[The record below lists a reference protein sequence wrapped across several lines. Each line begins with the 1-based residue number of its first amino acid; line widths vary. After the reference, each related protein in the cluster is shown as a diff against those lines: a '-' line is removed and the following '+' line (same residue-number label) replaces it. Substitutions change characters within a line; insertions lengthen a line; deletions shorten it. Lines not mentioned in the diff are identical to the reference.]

1 MKTLSLG
8 YSPCPNDTFIFYA
21 LVHGKIDTGDLQFKE
36 ILLDVETLNRSAM
49 KGELDITKV
58 SYNAFGNL
66 REDYCLLRSGGAL
79 GRGCGPLLVVRSQS
93 ERPSVGDSTLRAETR
108 IGKPVSF
115 GDPPSREAGSL
126 KNKKIAIPGELTT
139 AYLLLQLY
147 DPDLKKNIKVMP
159 FNMIMDA
166 VKKGEVDAGLIIHE
180 SRFTYK
186 AYGLKKVIDL
196 GEWWEKETGLP
207 LPLGCI
213 IAKRNMGS
221 ELINKTDSLIKES
234 ILYSMAHKKES
245 TEYIKNH
252 SQELEDSVIEAHI
265 NLYVNDY
272 SIDIG
277 EDGIN
282 AVKKLFEM
290 AGERGIIKKSLVSLF
305 A

>member
-1 MKTLSLG
+1 MTPRSLDPSTPIRTLTLG

-21 LVHGKIDTGDLQFKE
+21 LVHGKIDTGDLKFKE
-36 ILLDVETLNRSAM
+36 ILLDVEALNQKAINS
-49 KGELDITKV
+49 ELDITKV
-58 SYNAFGNL
+58 SYSAFANL

-79 GRGCGPLLVVRSQS
+79 GRGCGPLVVSKRNYTMK
-93 ERPSVGDSTLRAETR
+93 DLK
-108 IGKPVSF
+108 GK
-115 GDPPSREAGSL
+115 R
-126 KNKKIAIPGELTT
+126 IAIPGELTT

-159 FNMIMDA
+159 FNMIMYA
-166 VKKGEVDAGLIIHE
+166 VKNGDVDAGLIIHE
-180 SRFTYK
+180 SRFTYPS
-186 AYGLKKVIDL
+186 YGLRKVIDL

-207 LPLGCI
+207 IPLGCI
-213 IAKRNMGS
+213 IAKRSMGK

-252 SQELEDSVIEAHI
+252 SQEIEDSVIEAHI

-272 SIDIG
+272 SMDIG
-277 EDGIN
+277 DEGIN
-282 AVKKLFEM
+282 AVKKLFDM
-290 AGERGIIKKSLVSLF
+290 AGEKGIIKKSLVSLF

>member
-36 ILLDVETLNRSAM
+36 ILLDVETPNRSAI

-66 REDYCLLRSGGAL
+66 RDDYCLLRSGGAL
-79 GRGCGPLLVVRSQS
+79 GRGCGPLVVSKRNYSMKDLK
-93 ERPSVGDSTLRAETR
+93 GKR
-108 IGKPVSF
+108 IS
-115 GDPPSREAGSL
+115 
-126 KNKKIAIPGELTT
+126 IPGELTT
-139 AYLLLQLY
+139 AYLLLQSY

-159 FNMIMDA
+159 FNMVMDA

-207 LPLGCI
+207 IPLGCI
-213 IAKRNMGS
+213 SAKRSIGS
-221 ELINKTDSLIKES
+221 ELINKIDSLIKES
-234 ILYSMAHKKES
+234 IFYSMAHKKES

-252 SQELEDSVIEAHI
+252 SQELEGLVIEQHI

-277 EDGIN
+277 EDGIK
-282 AVKKLFEM
+282 AVQALFEM
-290 AGERGIIKKSLVSLF
+290 AGEKGIIKKSLLSLF

>member
-1 MKTLSLG
+1 MQIKEHLRILSLG

-21 LVHGKIDTGDLQFKE
+21 LVHGKIDTGDLKFKE
-36 ILLDVETLNRSAM
+36 MLLDVEILNQMAI
-49 KGELDITKV
+49 KGKLDITKV
-58 SYNAFGNL
+58 SYSAFANL

-79 GRGCGPLLVVRSQS
+79 GRGCGPLLVVSNQQS
-93 ERPSVGDSTLRAETR
+93 A
-108 IGKPVSF
+108 VS
-115 GDPPSREAGSL
+115 SL
-126 KNKKIAIPGELTT
+126 KDKKIAIPGEFTT

-147 DPDLKKNIKVMP
+147 DPDLKKNIKVVP

-207 LPLGCI
+207 IPLGCI
-213 IAKRNMGS
+213 SAKRSIGS
-221 ELINKTDSLIKES
+221 ELINKIDSLIKES
-234 ILYSMAHKKES
+234 IFYSMAHKKES

-252 SQELEDSVIEAHI
+252 SQELEGLVIEQHI

-277 EDGIN
+277 EDGIK
-282 AVKKLFEM
+282 AVQALFEM
-290 AGERGIIKKSLVSLF
+290 AGEKGIIKKSLLSLF

>member
-36 ILLDVETLNRSAM
+36 ILLDVETLNRSAI

-66 REDYCLLRSGGAL
+66 RDDYCLLRSGGAL
-79 GRGCGPLLVVRSQS
+79 GRGCGPLVVSKRNYSMK
-93 ERPSVGDSTLRAETR
+93 DLK
-108 IGKPVSF
+108 GK
-115 GDPPSREAGSL
+115 R
-126 KNKKIAIPGELTT
+126 IAIPGELTT

-159 FNMIMDA
+159 FNMVMDA

-207 LPLGCI
+207 IPLGCI
-213 IAKRNMGS
+213 IAKR
-221 ELINKTDSLIKES
+221 
-234 ILYSMAHKKES
+234 SM
-245 TEYIKNH
+245 
-252 SQELEDSVIEAHI
+252 
-265 NLYVNDY
+265 
-272 SIDIG
+272 G
-277 EDGIN
+277 EDLIH
-282 AVKKLFEM
+282 K
-290 AGERGIIKKSLVSLF
+290 
-305 A
+305 